1 MIKKMLEEKALLNQ
15 KKSQEKREADRQRR
29 VE

>member
-1 MIKKMLEEKALLNQ
+1 MLEEKALLNQ